1 MTQADKKVIRRK
13 LEGVV
18 VSDKNDKTVV
28 VKVDRTK
35 LDPKYGKRYI
45 VSKKFQAHDEKNEYK
60 VGDVVIIVESRP
72 VSRHKRWRVLSK
84 KS

>member
-1 MTQADKKVIRRK
+1 MTQADKKVIKRK